1 MLEATHVIDGA
12 VLEGACEETQRR
24 IETALKSV
32 GKLTSGLKAG
42 QKAARVGD
50 LNALHKALAELDS
63 HLQVA
68 RTETL
73 SAAKSWGLSDE
84 QEVAYFAD
92 GRFTEELVSD
102 ANASGLQV
110 SVEEGTIVCYPSL
123 VKVDATKRC
132 VLIDRKPYRSVRP
145 SSLVAHLKAVQ
156 ARPPR
161 FKAAQFLESLYIA
174 WDHARHLR
182 ASGRQPGTD
191 VRVGDMYAALTIAP
205 GSSKEYSKPE
215 FGRDLYLLEQSGER
229 VTRKGARVHFG
240 RSTGTKSSTGM
251 ITVVGEDGR
260 RVDYSSIGFEA

>member
-1 MLEATHVIDGA
+1 MTDGA

-24 IETALKSV
+24 VETAIKSV
-32 GKLTSGLKAG
+32 AKLTSGLKAG
-42 QKAARVGD
+42 QKAARAGD
-50 LNALHKALAELDS
+50 LNALHKALAELEG

-73 SAAKSWGLSDE
+73 SAAQSWGLSE
-84 QEVAYFAD
+84 EEEVAYFAD
-92 GRFTEELVSD
+92 GGFTEELVSD
-102 ANASGLQV
+102 ADASGLQV
-110 SVEEGTIVCYPSL
+110 SVEDGTIVCYPSL
-123 VKVDATKRC
+123 VKVDSSRRC
-132 VLIDRKPYRSVRP
+132 VVIDRKPYRSVRP

-182 ASGRQPGTD
+182 ASGRQPATD
-191 VRVGDMYAALTIAP
+191 VRADHVYAALTIAP

-229 VTRKGARVHFG
+229 VTRKGARIHFG
-240 RSTGTKSSTGM
+240 RSTGTKNPSGT

-260 RVDYSSIGFEA
+260 RVDYSSLSFGV

>member
-1 MLEATHVIDGA
+1 MEDVPALEH
-12 VLEGACEETQRR
+12 ACEETQRR
-24 IETALKSV
+24 IDTALKSV
-32 GKLTSGLKAG
+32 AKLTSGLKGG

-50 LNALHKALAELDS
+50 LTALHKALAELEG

-68 RTETL
+68 RTETH
-73 SAAKSWGLSDE
+73 SAAQSWSLSEDE
-84 QEVAYFAD
+84 EVAYFAD
-92 GRFTEELVSD
+92 GGFTDEFVAD
-102 ANASGLQV
+102 AEASGLQV

-123 VKVDATKRC
+123 VKVDAARRC

-145 SSLVAHLKAVQ
+145 SMLVAHLKAVQ

-161 FKAAQFLESLYIA
+161 FKAAQFLESLYVA

-205 GSSKEYSKPE
+205 GSSREYSKPE
-215 FGRDLYLLEQSGER
+215 FGRDLYLLEQSEER

-240 RSTGTKSSTGM
+240 RSTGTKTSAGM

>member
-1 MLEATHVIDGA
+1 MTHGA
-12 VLEGACEETQRR
+12 VLESACEETQRR
-24 IETALKSV
+24 IETAMKSV
-32 GKLTSGLKAG
+32 AKLTSGLKAG

-50 LNALHKALAELDS
+50 LAALHKALADLEG
-63 HLQVA
+63 HVQVA
-68 RTETL
+68 RTETV
-73 SAAKSWGLSDE
+73 SAAQSWGLSE
-84 QEVAYFAD
+84 EEETAYFAD
-92 GRFTEELVSD
+92 GGFTEELVAD
-102 ANASGLQV
+102 AGASGLQV

-123 VKVDATKRC
+123 VKVDAAKRC

-182 ASGRQPGTD
+182 AGGRQPGIE
-191 VRVGDMYAALTIAP
+191 VRVDHMYAALTIAP

-229 VTRKGARVHFG
+229 MTRKGARVHFG
-240 RSTGTKSSTGM
+240 RSTGTKSTSGM

-260 RVDYSSIGFEA
+260 RVDYTSIGFED